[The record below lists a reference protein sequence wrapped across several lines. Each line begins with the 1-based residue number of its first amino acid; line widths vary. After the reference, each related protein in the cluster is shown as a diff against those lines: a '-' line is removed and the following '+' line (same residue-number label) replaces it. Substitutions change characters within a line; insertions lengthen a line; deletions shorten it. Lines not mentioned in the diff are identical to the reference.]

1 MAKEGR
7 KTSQIACNFVGSKV
21 VFIYQTR
28 NDDDSWADVS
38 KAEFDTSLVKDK
50 VYEDGESFL
59 AYGVRAWLADRTS
72 QFRKVGSELEVLK
85 AMQDYWAI
93 ATDPKEPRWNQKR
106 AGAGKTSIDPAM
118 VRLIAELT
126 GISEAVA
133 MENVKKASKETLEAL
148 KAKYDEKYQAI
159 AKEIAQEAGSVDL
172 NDLL

>member
-7 KTSQIACNFVGSKV
+7 KNSQIACDFVGSKV

-85 AMQDYWAI
+85 AMQEYWAM
-93 ATDPKEPRWNQKR
+93 ATDPTEPRWNQKR
-106 AGAGKTSIDPAM
+106 ASSGKTSIDPAM
-118 VRLIAELT
+118 VRLIAELA

-148 KAKYDEKYQAI
+148 RAKYAEKYQAI
-159 AKEIAQEAGSVDL
+159 AKEIAKEAGSVDL

>member
-7 KTSQIACNFVGSKV
+7 KNSQIACDFVGSKV

-28 NDDDSWADVS
+28 NDDDSWEDVS
-38 KAEFDTSLVKDK
+38 KAEFDTSLVKDI
-50 VYEDGESFL
+50 VYENGESFL

-85 AMQDYWAI
+85 AMQDYWAM
-93 ATDPKEPRWNQKR
+93 ATDPQEPRWNQKR
-106 AGAGKTSIDPAM
+106 ASGTKASIDPAL
-118 VRLIAELT
+118 VRLIAELA

-133 MENVKKASKETLEAL
+133 MENVKKASKETLDAL
-148 KAKYDEKYQAI
+148 KAKYAEKYQAI
-159 AKEIAQEAGSVDL
+159 AKEIAKEAGSVDL

>member
-7 KTSQIACNFVGSKV
+7 KTSQIACNFIGSKV
-21 VFIYQTR
+21 EFAYQIR
-28 NDDDSWADVS
+28 NDDDSWATVET
-38 KAEFDTSLVKDK
+38 ATFDTNLVKDI
-50 VYEDGESFL
+50 VYENGESFL

-85 AMQDYWAI
+85 AMQEYWEM
-93 ATDPKEPRWNQKR
+93 ATDPTEPRWNQKR
-106 AGAGKTSIDPAM
+106 SSGNKASIDPAL

-148 KAKYDEKYQAI
+148 KVKYAEQYQKI

>member
-7 KTSQIACNFVGSKV
+7 KISQIACTMDHDIVSFL
-21 VFIYQTR
+21 YQTR
-28 NDDDSWADVS
+28 NDDDSWYTVES
-38 KAEFDTSLVKDK
+38 VKFDCSLVKGI
-50 VYEDGESFL
+50 VYENGESFL

-85 AMQDYWAI
+85 AMQEYWAM
-93 ATDPKEPRWNQKR
+93 ATDPQEPRWNQKR
-106 AGAGKTSIDPAM
+106 ASAAKASIDPAL

-148 KAKYDEKYQAI
+148 KVKYAEKYQKI

>member
-7 KTSQIACNFVGSKV
+7 KTSQIACNYIGSKV
-21 VFIYQTR
+21 EFAYQIR
-28 NDDDSWADVS
+28 YEDDSWATMET
-38 KAEFDTSLVKDK
+38 ATFDTNLVKDI
-50 VYEDGESFL
+50 VYENGESFL

-72 QFRKVGSELEVLK
+72 QFRKVGSEPEVLK
-85 AMQDYWAI
+85 AMKEYWAM
-93 ATDPKEPRWNQKR
+93 ATDPTEPRWNQKR
-106 AGAGKTSIDPAM
+106 AGAGKASIDPAM
-118 VRLIAELT
+118 VRLIAELA

-148 KAKYDEKYQAI
+148 KAKYAEKYQAI

>member
-7 KTSQIACNFVGSKV
+7 KISQIACTMDHDNVTFL
-21 VFIYQTR
+21 YQTR
-28 NDDDSWADVS
+28 NDDDSWYTVES
-38 KAEFDTSLVKDK
+38 VKFDCSLVKDK

-85 AMQDYWAI
+85 AMQDYWAM
-93 ATDPKEPRWNQKR
+93 ATDPQEPRWNQKR
-106 AGAGKTSIDPAM
+106 SVSAKASIDPAL
-118 VRLIAELT
+118 VRLIAELA

-148 KAKYDEKYQAI
+148 KVKYAEQYQKI

>member
-7 KTSQIACNFVGSKV
+7 KTSQIACNFIGSKV
-21 VFIYQTR
+21 EFAYQIR
-28 NDDDSWADVS
+28 NEDDSWATVET
-38 KAEFDTSLVKDK
+38 ATFDTNLVKDI
-50 VYEDGESFL
+50 VYENGESFL

-85 AMQDYWAI
+85 AMQEYWAMV
-93 ATDPKEPRWNQKR
+93 TDPTDPRWNQKR
-106 AGAGKTSIDPAM
+106 ASGSKTSIDPAM

-148 KAKYDEKYQAI
+148 KVKYAEQYQKI

>member
-7 KTSQIACNFVGSKV
+7 KTSQIACDFVGSKV
-21 VFIYQTR
+21 VFVYQTR

-38 KAEFDTSLVKDK
+38 KAEFDTSLVKDI
-50 VYEDGESFL
+50 VYENGESFL

-85 AMQDYWAI
+85 AMQEYWAM
-93 ATDPKEPRWNQKR
+93 ATDPQEPRWNQKR
-106 AGAGKTSIDPAM
+106 AVSAKTSIDPAL

-148 KAKYDEKYQAI
+148 RAKYAEKYQAI

-172 NDLL
+172 KDLL

>member
-21 VFIYQTR
+21 EFAYQIR
-28 NDDDSWADVS
+28 NDDDSWATIET
-38 KAEFDTSLVKDK
+38 ATFDTNLVKDI
-50 VYEDGESFL
+50 VYENGESFL

-72 QFRKVGSELEVLK
+72 QFRKAGSELEVLK
-85 AMQDYWAI
+85 TMKDYWEM
-93 ATDPKEPRWNQKR
+93 ATDPTEPRWNQKR
-106 AGAGKTSIDPAM
+106 AVSNKASIDPAL

-133 MENVKKASKETLEAL
+133 MENVKKASKEVLEAL
-148 KAKYDEKYQAI
+148 RIKYAEQY
-159 AKEIAQEAGSVDL
+159 KEILKDIAQEAGSVDL

>member
-7 KTSQIACNFVGSKV
+7 KTSQIACNYIGSKV
-21 VFIYQTR
+21 EFAYQIR
-28 NDDDSWADVS
+28 YEDDSWATMET
-38 KAEFDTSLVKDK
+38 ATFDTNLVKDI
-50 VYEDGESFL
+50 VYENGESFL

-72 QFRKVGSELEVLK
+72 QFRKVGSEPEVLK
-85 AMQDYWAI
+85 AMKEYWAM
-93 ATDPKEPRWNQKR
+93 ATDPTEPRWNQKR
-106 AGAGKTSIDPAM
+106 AGAGKASIDPAM
-118 VRLIAELT
+118 VRLIAELA

-148 KAKYDEKYQAI
+148 KAKYTEKYQAI

>member
-1 MAKEGR
+1 MAREGR
-7 KTSQIACNFVGSKV
+7 KISQIACTMDHDNVTFL
-21 VFIYQTR
+21 YQTR
-28 NDDDSWADVS
+28 NDDDSWYTVES
-38 KAEFDTSLVKDK
+38 VKFDCSLVKDK

-72 QFRKVGSELEVLK
+72 QFRKVGFELEVLK
-85 AMQDYWAI
+85 AMQEYWAM
-93 ATDPKEPRWNQKR
+93 ATDPTEPRWNQKR
-106 AGAGKTSIDPAM
+106 AVSAKASIDPAM

-148 KAKYDEKYQAI
+148 KAKYAEQYQKI
-159 AKEIAQEAGSVDL
+159 AKEIAKEAGSVDL

>member
-7 KTSQIACNFVGSKV
+7 KISQIACTMDHDIVTFL
-21 VFIYQTR
+21 YQTR
-28 NDDDSWADVS
+28 NDDDSWYTVES
-38 KAEFDTSLVKDK
+38 IKFDCSLVKDI
-50 VYEDGESFL
+50 VYENGESFL

-85 AMQDYWAI
+85 AMQEYWAM
-93 ATDPKEPRWNQKR
+93 ATDPQEPRWNQKR
-106 AGAGKTSIDPAM
+106 AVSAKASIDPAM
-118 VRLIAELT
+118 VRLISELT

-148 KAKYDEKYQAI
+148 KVKYAEQYQKI
-159 AKEIAQEAGSVDL
+159 AKEIAKEAGSVDL

>member
-7 KTSQIACNFVGSKV
+7 KNSQIACTMDHGIVTFL
-21 VFIYQTR
+21 YQIR
-28 NDDDSWADVS
+28 NDDDSWTTVETAT
-38 KAEFDTSLVKDK
+38 FDTDLVKNI
-50 VYEDGESFL
+50 VYENGESFL

-85 AMQDYWAI
+85 AMQEYWAM
-93 ATDPKEPRWNQKR
+93 ATDPAEPRWNQKR
-106 AGAGKTSIDPAM
+106 ASAGKASIDPAM

-148 KAKYDEKYQAI
+148 RAKYAEKYQAI
-159 AKEIAQEAGSVDL
+159 AKEIAKEAGSVDL

>member
-7 KTSQIACNFVGSKV
+7 KNSQIACTMDHDIVTFL
-21 VFIYQTR
+21 YQIR
-28 NDDDSWADVS
+28 NDDDSWATVET
-38 KAEFDTSLVKDK
+38 ATFDTNLVKDI
-50 VYEDGESFL
+50 VYENGESFL

-85 AMQDYWAI
+85 AMQEYWEM
-93 ATDPKEPRWNQKR
+93 ATDPQEPRWNQKR
-106 AGAGKTSIDPAM
+106 ASGNKASIDPAM

-148 KAKYDEKYQAI
+148 KVKYAEQYQKI
-159 AKEIAQEAGSVDL
+159 AKEIAKEAGSVDL

>member
-7 KTSQIACNFVGSKV
+7 KTSQIACDFIGSQVK
-21 VFIYQTR
+21 FAYQIR
-28 NDDDSWADVS
+28 NDDDSWATIETAS
-38 KAEFDTSLVKDK
+38 FDTNLVKDI
-50 VYEDGESFL
+50 VYENGESFL

-85 AMQDYWAI
+85 AMQEYWAM
-93 ATDPKEPRWNQKR
+93 ATDPTEPRWNQKR
-106 AGAGKTSIDPAM
+106 AGGTKASIDPAM
-118 VRLIAELT
+118 VRLIAELA

-148 KAKYDEKYQAI
+148 KAKYADKYQAI
-159 AKEIAQEAGSVDL
+159 AKEIAKEAGSVDL

>member
-7 KTSQIACNFVGSKV
+7 KNSQIACTMDHNIVTFL
-21 VFIYQTR
+21 YQIR
-28 NDDDSWADVS
+28 NDDDSWATIET
-38 KAEFDTSLVKDK
+38 ATFDTDLVKDI
-50 VYEDGESFL
+50 VYENGESFL

-85 AMQDYWAI
+85 AMQEYWAM
-93 ATDPKEPRWNQKR
+93 ATDPTEPRWNQKR
-106 AGAGKTSIDPAM
+106 ASAGKASIDPAM
-118 VRLIAELT
+118 VRLIAELA

-148 KAKYDEKYQAI
+148 RAKYAEKYQAI
-159 AKEIAQEAGSVDL
+159 AKEIAKEAGSVDL

>member
-7 KTSQIACNFVGSKV
+7 KTSQIACNFAGSKV
-21 VFIYQTR
+21 VFVYQTR

-85 AMQDYWAI
+85 AMQEYWAM
-93 ATDPKEPRWNQKR
+93 ATDPTDPRWNQKR
-106 AGAGKTSIDPAM
+106 AVSAKASIDPAM
-118 VRLIAELT
+118 VRLIAELA

-148 KAKYDEKYQAI
+148 KTKYAEQYQKI